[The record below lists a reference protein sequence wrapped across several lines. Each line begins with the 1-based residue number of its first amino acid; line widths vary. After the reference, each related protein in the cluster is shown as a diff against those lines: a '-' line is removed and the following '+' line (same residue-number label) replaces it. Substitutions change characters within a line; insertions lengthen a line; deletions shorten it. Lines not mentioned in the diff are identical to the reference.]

1 MLTLANTGVPMLFVV
16 GPVLV
21 IALLPIALIEA
32 ALYRWRIG
40 VSWQRAV
47 LGSLGANVISTI
59 FGVPITWFV
68 LLLLQIVTGGG
79 GDRGVGIHT
88 VTLQAPWL
96 IPHQEQIH
104 WRIPAAGMVLCV
116 PFMLSSVWIEYLC
129 LRKIWKEFEHSKI
142 RRACWLANA
151 LTYAGLIAFWG
162 IQLMKYIPR

>member
-32 ALYRWRIG
+32 GLYRWRIG

-47 LGSLGANVISTI
+47 LGSLGANAISTI
-59 FGVPITWFV
+59 VGVPITWFV
-68 LLLLQIVTGGG
+68 LVLLQMFTGGG
-79 GDRGVGIHT
+79 GDHGVGIQA
-88 VTLQAPWL
+88 VTWQAPWL
-96 IPHQEQIH
+96 IPHEEH
-104 WRIPAAGMVLCV
+104 LNWMVRAAGMVLCV
-116 PFMLSSVWIEYLC
+116 PFLLSSVWIEYLC

-162 IQLMKYIPR
+162 IQLIMSISR